1 MSQSNPRKLSL
12 PQHFSAPRNKDVRAN
27 RTSKASQKLKV
38 LPEEP
43 SLPHTTN
50 SDDDDDEDDEEDD
63 DLATPRPQVYQQ
75 IAKIPAGAPRKDAR
89 LLTKKEKERL
99 PRVTAYCTAS
109 SYRQPE
115 LLKHLESRRYTH
127 GTDPQVFDDV
137 IYTPYMPSNPHN
149 KSHNDNETEADLLGV
164 PELIDR
170 KTSRYQ
176 RFQLG
181 AHTPD
186 VFFFAET
193 GVVIMWG
200 MEESMERRVLSM
212 LKRYEVEKLA
222 TEDVEMEDLNF
233 YYADYTRIFHDVI
246 ALLRGSS
253 FMTKLALS
261 HALAQ
266 SVKISLFEE
275 LISATIEQTKDIPQD
290 IAASGK
296 IGMPR
301 KAIMMQIGQLFIL
314 RMNINLVGS
323 VLDSP
328 ELFWTY
334 PDLEPLYL
342 AFRQYLEVRQRI
354 DLLNARVEVLQDLL
368 RLLKESVYSRHSES
382 LETVVIWLIVCRR
395 LELLATR
402 TACRNISASAIAH
415 NKWARPQD
423 LKPLPDGKAE
433 IRDGGRR
440 RQQQQQQQPR
450 DKRDTKRDH
459 TKATATA
466 TPNDA
471 TAKTPPP
478 SSPTE
483 DSSISSG
490 KARNKF
496 KNKSGRK
503 SLLNAAEDGDGEPA
517 SKTKDRRMQNQS
529 QPPKNTKKDK
539 AKQATSKPKVAKRQV
554 FIPAFI
560 SVANLSRLFNLRLDR
575 LQRTMIHA
583 GMDNVQYDRVLTS
596 EDASLLAM
604 ECGLEAVVNEERAFD
619 LYPSPPHPDPDSLP
633 LRPPIV
639 TIMGH
644 VDHGKTTLL
653 DTLRSSSV
661 APSEAGGI
669 TQHIG
674 AFSVPLSNITAASKD
689 STSSLNSITFLDTP
703 GHAAFTNMRAR
714 GVSVTDMVVLVVA
727 ADDGV
732 MPQTKEVIELCART
746 NLSLIVAITK
756 CDKAGVDPS
765 QIKYD
770 LLANNVVLEEFGG
783 DIPAVQ
789 VSGLTG
795 KGLDEL
801 MDTIAVVSELS
812 DLRAENT
819 GRAHGVVLESR
830 VDKGRGNLATV
841 LMTRGELKG
850 AACVV
855 GGTTWCKVRQMQDDK
870 QRTLKSASAGQPI
883 IVAGWKD
890 LPKAGD
896 EVLEAATEDEA
907 KRAVEN
913 RLETIARLKTMEELQ
928 VINEKR
934 LAHRELRE
942 AEQDDNVE
950 DLHNATDVD
959 PIKYLNLIVKGDV
972 SGTVEAFVVALQGIG
987 NKDAQVKVVA
997 SGVGDV
1003 SDSDITRA
1011 VAAEASIVGFNV
1023 KATRSIQNTAAMS
1036 NVDLMVDGVIYR
1048 LLDNVKARVSELLP
1062 PVTELKVL
1070 GEASILELFDINIK
1084 GRQFRRVAGVRVA
1097 NGNITRQA
1105 PVRVVRGGEVVYT
1118 GSLDTFK
1125 HHKKDINHAGKGLE
1139 CGLGFESFQDIQTGD
1154 VIQSIEMVS
1163 RAQSM

>member
-1 MSQSNPRKLSL
+1 MTSTNSRKLSL
-12 PQHFSAPRNKDVRAN
+12 PQHFSGSKSKDLRAN
-27 RTSKASQKLKV
+27 RTSKGSQKLKV

-43 SLPHTTN
+43 TRTPDN
-50 SDDDDDEDDEEDD
+50 ADFIDDDDDDDEDDDD
-63 DLATPRPQVYQQ
+63 DDDIVAPRPEVYQQ

-109 SYRQPE
+109 SYKQPE

-127 GTDPQVFDDV
+127 GTEPKVFDDV
-137 IYTPYMPSNPHN
+137 IYTPYMPSSNHSN
-149 KSHNDNETEADLLGV
+149 NRNEADADLLGV

-170 KTSRYQ
+170 KTSRYE

-186 VFFFAET
+186 VFFFSET

-222 TEDVEMEDLNF
+222 AEDVEMEDLNF
-233 YYADYTRIFHDVI
+233 YYA
-246 ALLRGSS
+246 
-253 FMTKLALS
+253 TKLALS

-342 AFRQYLEVRQRI
+342 AFRQYLEIRQRI

-382 LETVVIWLIVCRR
+382 LETVVIWLIVVEDAEKTIRVPGAWR
-395 LELLATR
+395 PAELDLPQSEKEEKKKTTGNTQKTFKKPMNRNNTRKFEGNVTRNAPLAT
-402 TACRNISASAIAH
+402 
-415 NKWARPQD
+415 P
-423 LKPLPDGKAE
+423 
-433 IRDGGRR
+433 
-440 RQQQQQQQPR
+440 
-450 DKRDTKRDH
+450 
-459 TKATATA
+459 A
-466 TPNDA
+466 TPA
-471 TAKTPPP
+471 TPPIDDV
-478 SSPTE
+478 SVN
-483 DSSISSG
+483 
-490 KARNKF
+490 KRNKLPM
-496 KNKSGRK
+496 KKKKSNRS
-503 SLLNAAEDGDGEPA
+503 SLLDSLDDDQPQNQRKE
-517 SKTKDRRMQNQS
+517 KKNVNQS
-529 QPPKNTKKDK
+529 QNNSK
-539 AKQATSKPKVAKRQV
+539 AKVKPKQKQNNTPAKRQV
-554 FIPAFI
+554 FIPAFL
-560 SVANLSRLFNLRLDR
+560 SVANLSRLFNLRLDK

-583 GMDNVQYDRVLTS
+583 GLDNVQFDRVLTA

-604 ECGLEAVVNEERAFD
+604 ECGLEPVVNEERAFD

-674 AFSVPLSNITAASKD
+674 AFSVPLSGISAVSNDAS
-689 STSSLNSITFLDTP
+689 TLNSITFLDTP

-714 GVSVTDMVVLVVA
+714 GASVTDIVVLVVA

-732 MPQTKEVIELCART
+732 MPQTKEVIKLVER
-746 NLSLIVAITK
+746 SGVGMIVAINK
-756 CDKAGVDPS
+756 CDKPGVDPQ

-770 LLANNVVLEEFGG
+770 LLANNVTLEEFGG
-783 DIPAVQ
+783 EIPSVM
-789 VSGLTG
+789 VSALTG
-795 KGLDEL
+795 KGLDDL
-801 MDTIAVVSELS
+801 MDTLAVLSEVK

-819 GRAHGVVLESR
+819 GKAHGVVLESR
-830 VDKGRGNLATV
+830 VDKGKGNLATV
-841 LMTRGELKG
+841 LVTRGELK
-850 AACVV
+850 ASSSIV
-855 GGTTWCKVRQMQDDK
+855 GGTTWAKVRQMENDK
-870 QRTLKSASAGQPI
+870 KQAIKNASAGQPV

-896 EVLEAATEDEA
+896 EVLEASGEEEA
-907 KRAVEN
+907 KRAINN
-913 RLETIARLKTMEELQ
+913 RIEALERLKTMSELE

-942 AEQDDNVE
+942 ASQDDNVE
-950 DLHNATDVD
+950 EIANEE
-959 PIKYLNLIVKGDV
+959 PSIKELNLVVKGDV
-972 SGTVEAFVVALQGIG
+972 SGTVEAFVAALEAVG
-987 NKDAQVKVVA
+987 NKEARVKVIT
-997 SGVGDV
+997 SGVGDIN
-1003 SDSDITRA
+1003 DSDITRA
-1011 VAAEASIVGFNV
+1011 VAGEASIVGFNV
-1023 KATRSIQNTAAMS
+1023 KATRSIQNAASMS
-1036 NVDLMVDGVIYR
+1036 NVDLMVDGVIYK
-1048 LLDNVKARVSELLP
+1048 LLDNVKSRVAELLP
-1062 PVTELKVL
+1062 PITEMKVL
-1070 GEASILELFDINIK
+1070 GEATILELFDINVK
-1084 GRQFRRVAGVRVA
+1084 GRQFKRVAGVRVA

-1105 PVRVVRGGEVVYT
+1105 DVRVIRNGDVVYT
-1118 GSLDTFK
+1118 GSLETFK
-1125 HHKKDINHAGKGLE
+1125 HHKKDIHHAGKGLE
-1139 CGLGFESFQDIQTGD
+1139 CGLGFADFQEVQQGDI
-1154 VIQSIEMVS
+1154 IQSIETTS
-1163 RAQSM
+1163 RPQSM